1 MTKVPSMNQFGDSAS
16 SDSDGSDPKINI
28 LLSSPV
34 IFSWTEIETKTKIM
48 NFRFTKTETKMKI
61 IFKTKTK

>member
-1 MTKVPSMNQFGDSAS
+1 MFTQIGLRNPQKQRIHVQTFLNEHIGHMEA
-16 SDSDGSDPKINI
+16 
-28 LLSSPV
+28 V

-48 NFRFTKTETKMKI
+48 NFRFTKTETKTKI